1 MASSRNTPEK
11 STSAR
16 PPVAE
21 PPSMWSSPRLGKQ
34 FMSKGSILVVDDE
47 SEIREGL
54 ELLLKTEGYQVAS
67 AETALLG
74 LSRLEEKPFDLLL
87 LDVSLPDRNGIELLK
102 AVHRHNPPLSVV
114 LITAYGSI
122 DMARAAFKSG
132 AMDYITKP
140 WSNDELLAQVA
151 QAVESRRLREENVQL
166 KRALKQRSSFP
177 SIVGKSEKML
187 TLLDLVAQVAPS
199 RSTVLISGE
208 SGTGKELI
216 AKAIHSASPRADKA
230 FVPVNTGSI
239 PVDLLESQ
247 LFGHV
252 KGAFTSAVSSK
263 KGLFEVADQ
272 GTIFFDE
279 IATVSPE
286 TQAKLLRVIQ
296 EREFMRLGGTEQLK
310 VDVRIVAASNI
321 DFLWLVKDGRFR
333 EDLYPR
339 LNVIHL
345 HLPPL
350 RERREDIPM
359 LLAHFL
365 ERFCTENTKPL
376 RMFTP
381 SSMKLLMD
389 YDWPGNVRELENVV
403 ERAVVLSTQE
413 RVDIDLLPDSV
424 RSKEIVRG
432 VRLQLSEFLPPLP
445 GEPGSRTAAD
455 NPNPSLF
462 QIIDEVERRII
473 VDMLER
479 TGWNQTEAAERFLIP
494 LSTLNQKINRLG
506 IDVRRRGRV
515 EESQVAWSG
524 K

>member
-1 MASSRNTPEK
+1 
-11 STSAR
+11 
-16 PPVAE
+16 
-21 PPSMWSSPRLGKQ
+21 
-34 FMSKGSILVVDDE
+34 MSKGSILVVDDE

-54 ELLLKTEGYQVAS
+54 ELLLKSEGYQVSS
-67 AETALLG
+67 AESGQVG
-74 LSRLEEKPFDLLL
+74 LSRLEERPFDLLL
-87 LDVSLPDRNGIELLK
+87 LDVSLPDRNGIDMLK
-102 AVHRHNPPLSVV
+102 EIHRQDPHLPIV

-122 DMARAAFKSG
+122 EMARAAFKSG

-140 WSNDELLAQVA
+140 WSNDELLVQVA
-151 QAVESRRLREENVQL
+151 QAVEARRLRDENIHL
-166 KRALKQRSSFP
+166 KRALKQRFNFP
-177 SIVGKSEKML
+177 NIVGKSDKML
-187 TLLDLVAQVAPS
+187 ALFDLVAQVGPS
-199 RSTVLISGE
+199 RSTILISGE

-216 AKAIHSASPRADKA
+216 AKAIHSASPRVDKA

-252 KGAFTSAVSSK
+252 KGAFTSAVASK

-296 EREFMRLGGTEQLK
+296 EREFMRLGGTEQIK
-310 VDVRIVAASNI
+310 VDVRIVAASNV
-321 DFLWLVKDGRFR
+321 DLLSLVKEGRFR
-333 EDLYPR
+333 EDLYHR

-350 RERREDIPM
+350 RDRREDIP
-359 LLAHFL
+359 LLLVHFM
-365 ERFCTENTKPL
+365 ERFCQENTKPL
-376 RMFTP
+376 RQFTP
-381 SSMKLLMD
+381 AAMKLLMD

-413 RVDIDLLPDSV
+413 RVDVDLLPDSF

-445 GEPGSRTAAD
+445 GEAGSRTAAD

-473 VDMLER
+473 VDMLEH
-479 TGWNQTEAAERFLIP
+479 TGWNQTEASERFLIP
-494 LSTLNQKINRLG
+494 LSTLNQKIKRLG
-506 IDVRRRGRV
+506 IDVRRRGRSDEV
-515 EESQVAWSG
+515 VSASTG